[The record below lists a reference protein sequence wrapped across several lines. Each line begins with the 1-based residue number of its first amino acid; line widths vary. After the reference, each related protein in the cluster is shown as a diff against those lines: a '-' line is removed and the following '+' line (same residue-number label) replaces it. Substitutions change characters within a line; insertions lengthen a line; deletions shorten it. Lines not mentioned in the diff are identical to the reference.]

1 MLIPPSVCGNPAFH
15 GTGRSFPGKGECNV
29 VPAETKGVVESSG
42 LLDVPR
48 LVRHHVE
55 FDLRVELFEIAGGRN
70 DAVVQR
76 QDRHDALHRTSTAH
90 QSADG
95 ALRCGDAG
103 AASSIRESLGAGGAV
118 PAPGGSL
125 GHLVGGAGAVESIV
139 TILSLHHGG
148 GGERVDV

>member
-1 MLIPPSVCGNPAFH
+1 
-15 GTGRSFPGKGECNV
+15 GRSFPGKGECNV

-90 QSADG
+90 QVAERALRGGDRDAVTQRLADG
-95 ALRCGDAG
+95 
-103 AASSIRESLGAGGAV
+103 
-118 PAPGGSL
+118 
-125 GHLVGGAGAVESIV
+125 VGLAHV
-139 TILSLHHGG
+139 TDHGG
-148 GGERVDV
+148 GGVRVDVTDVRRLQLRG